1 MKRILLI
8 ATGGTIASAEDG
20 NGLSPALTGEEL
32 AHSVPEIE
40 GLCDL
45 DIVQPMNI
53 DSTNM
58 RPADWLRIAEVI
70 REGYDAHDG
79 FVVLHGT
86 DTMAYT
92 AAALSYLIQ
101 NSPKPIVLTGSQQPM
116 GNPFTDAKINLYQS
130 LVYAADER
138 SSDVSIVFGGYAIA
152 GTRARKQRTM
162 SFNAFA
168 SVNYPV
174 LAYLRQNK
182 IIRSGSVAVAA
193 GFAEGETAASMGAAR
208 VGAGTRGAAAG
219 QRMYGEEAL
228 GGTALP
234 IPRFYTAVDSRVCAL
249 KLTPGLTPHMFE
261 LLKPDYDAIILE
273 TFGMGGVPELGA
285 DGASFQ
291 EAIFNWVDSGRTIV
305 MTTQVPEEGLDLG
318 VYEVGRAY
326 AEHPGIL
333 KGGDMTT
340 EALVA
345 KTMWALGQTR
355 DPQELQSLFYRTVN
369 HDRVDER

>member
-1 MKRILLI
+1 MKHILLI

-32 AHSVPEIE
+32 ARSVPEIE
-40 GLCDL
+40 GLCEL

-58 RPADWLRIAEVI
+58 RPADWLRIAKVI
-70 REGYDAHDG
+70 RENYDAHDG

-86 DTMAYT
+86 DTMSYT

-101 NSPKPIVLTGSQQPM
+101 DSPKPIVLTGSQQPM

-130 LVYAADER
+130 LVYAASDR
-138 SSDVSIVFGGYAIA
+138 SRDVSIVFGGYAIA

-162 SFNAFA
+162 SFNAFN
-168 SVNYPV
+168 SINYPV
-174 LAYLRQNK
+174 LAYLRQDK
-182 IIRSGSVAVAA
+182 IICSGSVAVSA
-193 GFAEGETAASMGAAR
+193 GLAEGDCAGDGAAR
-208 VGAGTRGAAAG
+208 AADGALD
-219 QRMYGEEAL
+219 E
-228 GGTALP
+228 
-234 IPRFYTAVDSRVCAL
+234 PRFYTELNSRVCAL
-249 KLTPGLTPHMFE
+249 KLTPGLTPDIFR
-261 LLKPDYDAIILE
+261 LLKPDYDAVILE
-273 TFGMGGVPELGA
+273 TFGMGGVPERGA
-285 DGASFQ
+285 DGASYQ
-291 EAIFNWVDSGRTIV
+291 EAIFDWVDSGRTVV

-355 DPQELQSLFYRTVN
+355 DADELQRLFYRPIN
-369 HDRVDER
+369 HDRVDEW